1 MRKTPAALAV
11 GVTAFAVFA
20 GGGVAYAAVDRSV
33 TLTVDGKNQTV
44 HTLSGDVQSV
54 LDRADVSPKARDLVA
69 PDPSETVSDGDHIVV
84 RHARQVTLTVDGET
98 KKKWVTALNVA
109 EALRQLGIRGKGM
122 RLSADRSTRIP
133 LAGMELTVNLPKNVS
148 VKADDKSKKLLS
160 FGSTVADA
168 VEDAGVTMD
177 SDDVVKPG
185 KDSDL
190 ENGMNIT
197 VYRVVVTKS
206 SKKVDI
212 APPVKEKKTKELD
225 KGDTKVEDPGKKGQ
239 KVVYYETRSVDGKK
253 GKAKKVDEKIVKK
266 PKTKVV
272 LVGTK
277 KQSMDGTFWTLGG
290 WNWRGLAECES
301 GMNPR
306 AVNPNGHYG
315 LYQFSLQTWQSMGGS
330 GNPIDASPE
339 EQTQRAYKLVE
350 RAGVGQWSCPLSR
363 L

>member
-54 LDRADVSPKARDLVA
+54 LDQAEVNPKARDLVA
-69 PDPSETVSDGDHIVV
+69 PDPSEKVSDGDHIVV

-98 KKKWVTALNVA
+98 KKKWVTALNVD

-148 VKADDKSKKLLS
+148 VKADDESKKLLS
-160 FGSTVADA
+160 FGSTVGDA

-177 SDDVVKPG
+177 ADDVVRPG
-185 KDSDL
+185 KDTDL

-197 VYRVVVTKS
+197 VFRVVVTKS
-206 SKKVDI
+206 EKKVDI
-212 APPVKEKKTKELD
+212 APPVKEKKTDELD
-225 KGDTKVEDPGKKGQ
+225 KGDTKVDDPGKKGQ
-239 KVVYYETRSVDGKK
+239 KIVYYETRSVDGNK
-253 GKAKKVDEKIVKK
+253 GKAKKVGEKVVKK

-277 KQSMDGTFWTLGG
+277 KQTMDGSFWTLGG
-290 WNWRGLAECES
+290 WDWKYLARCES
-301 GMNPR
+301 GMNPD
-306 AVNPNGHYG
+306 ASNGTHFG
-315 LYQFSLQTWQSMGGS
+315 LYQFSMATWQSVGGS
-330 GNPIDASPE
+330 GDPRDASPE
-339 EQTQRAYKLVE
+339 EQTQRAYKLIE
-350 RAGVGQWSCPLSR
+350 SAGPGQWTCPTRR